1 MEKVKPTNII
11 IFVGAIS
18 LFVGVFNMQ
27 YGYYGFLRG
36 IISLISIYGIFIK
49 YKTSKIMALIF
60 FISLL
65 LFNPILPIHLDKATW
80 RIVDFIFGLI
90 FIYLSYAPVGYRD

>member
-1 MEKVKPTNII
+1 MEKVKPTNNI
-11 IFVGAIS
+11 IFIGAIS
-18 LFVGVFNMQ
+18 LLVGVLKLP
-27 YGYYGFLRG
+27 YDYYIFLRG
-36 IISLISIYGIFIK
+36 LISLISIYGIFIN

-80 RIVDFIFGLI
+80 RIIDFIFGLM
-90 FIYLSYAPVGYRD
+90 FLYLSYAPVGYRD